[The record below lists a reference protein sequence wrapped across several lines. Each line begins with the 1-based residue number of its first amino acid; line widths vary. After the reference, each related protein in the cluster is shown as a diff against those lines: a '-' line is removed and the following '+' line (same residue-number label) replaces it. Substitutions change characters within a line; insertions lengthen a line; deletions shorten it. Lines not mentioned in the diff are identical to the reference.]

1 MRYKN
6 MKETENILQQ
16 LKIVKKILTGMM
28 DLYTQTDDLRNSTIN
43 KITNI
48 DEIINNGSCDI
59 NFIKNKIMEYFN
71 VNLNNDGWYNEIIKE
86 CSKYDFI
93 MEKK

>member
-59 NFIKNKIMEYFN
+59 NFIKNKIKSN
-71 VNLNNDGWYNEIIKE
+71 
-86 CSKYDFI
+86 S
-93 MEKK
+93 